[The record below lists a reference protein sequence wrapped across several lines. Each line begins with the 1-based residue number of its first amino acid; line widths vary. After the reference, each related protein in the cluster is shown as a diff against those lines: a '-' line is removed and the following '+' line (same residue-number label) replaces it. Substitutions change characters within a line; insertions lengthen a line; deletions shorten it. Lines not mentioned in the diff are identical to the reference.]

1 MTIKF
6 YISFLPVF
14 LANFLFAQN
23 AGYPFP
29 QHGIY
34 YPGVIYPNH
43 ISTKEKDDSVIQFYF
58 QWKNRYIRK
67 SNCSE
72 DLYVWSENA
81 GKNNESVSEGQGYG
95 MIIVAYM
102 AGADPKAQTT
112 YNGLF
117 NYYKEHP
124 SSRNPW
130 LMSWAQKKTCVNRK
144 LSSASDGDIDIAYS
158 LLLADAQ
165 WSSAGKINYASEAR
179 HMIDAIQNQ
188 EINAAT
194 ATILESN
201 DVESDSRD
209 YNDMRSSDFI
219 PSEMRAFFNASK
231 NTEWLKSIDSC
242 YKVFD
247 RMQKAY
253 SPEAGLVP
261 DFIQGIG
268 KNPRPAKSYYLES
281 KYDGFYNYNACRVP
295 WRIASDYITCGEER
309 SRKFLEPVNKW
320 IQETCSGNPD
330 NISAGYSLAGD
341 DLRSRHFEALSFI
354 SSFAVSAMVDK
365 KNQEWLN
372 KLWDYM
378 IRFKLKDFDYFDN
391 SIKLYTL
398 IILSGNYWL
407 PS

>member
-1 MTIKF
+1 M
-6 YISFLPVF
+6 
-14 LANFLFAQN
+14 
-23 AGYPFP
+23 
-29 QHGIY
+29 
-34 YPGVIYPNH
+34 
-43 ISTKEKDDSVIQFYF
+43 IQFYF

-67 SNCSE
+67 SQCSE

-81 GKNNESVSEGQGYG
+81 GKDNESVSEGQGYG

-102 AGADPKAQTT
+102 AGADPKAQAT

-117 NYYKEHP
+117 NFYKSHP
-124 SSRNPW
+124 SSRNQW
-130 LMSWAQKKTCVNRK
+130 LMSWAQKRSCVNQK
-144 LSSASDGDIDIAYS
+144 VSSASDGDIDIAYS

-165 WSSAGKINYASEAR
+165 WSSAGKINYAGEAR
-179 HMIDAIQNQ
+179 HMMDAILSQ
-188 EINAAT
+188 EINRST
-194 ATILESN
+194 GTILESN

-219 PSEMRAFFNASK
+219 PSELRSFYSATKNANWVK
-231 NTEWLKSIDSC
+231 ALDSC

-247 RMQKAY
+247 FMQKTY

-268 KNPRPAKSYYLES
+268 KKHQPAKSYYLES
-281 KYDGFYNYNACRVP
+281 KYDGLYNYNACRVP
-295 WRIASDYITCGEER
+295 WRVASDYIIYGEKR
-309 SRKFLEPVNKW
+309 SREFVEPINKW

-330 NISAGYSLAGD
+330 NISAGYTLAGD

-365 KNQEWLN
+365 QNQEWLN
-372 KLWDYM
+372 RLWDYM
-378 IRFKLKDFDYFDN
+378 IRFQLKDFDYFDN
-391 SIKLYTL
+391 SIKLFTL